1 MTHLH
6 SVWRTLAL
14 AALAVSTALAAPAPE
29 LPVEHFF
36 RNPAIAQLRFSPNG
50 RYIAALVPHER
61 RLNLVVMDVEKKTKN
76 LITAFKEFGISS
88 YRWANDDRLV
98 MLLDD
103 DGDEDFLPFA
113 IDRDGKNFTKF
124 DDTKGFTEIVRSDPK
139 NPRRVLVYSN
149 QTHSNRIDPCWLDV
163 KTGKVTI
170 IAANPGD
177 VQSWV
182 LDWNFVARFAIE
194 GRALESTILYRDKA
208 GSDWKTLATFADGQ
222 PRWRPLA
229 FAGDNR
235 TVYIASNEGRK
246 TDAIYKYDTVTH
258 QRGELVFADPE
269 DRYDVTGLI
278 TADGDNKIAGVR
290 YTTDRVVEYYWD
302 ETMARRQ
309 KILDQAL
316 PGTINQQQVI
326 SDDGKLV
333 LVSARSDREPGVYYL
348 FDESKKKIEELAVA
362 RPHLDPA
369 QLAPMKAIRYQA
381 RDGLE
386 IEAML
391 TLPVGREPRKLPLIV
406 NPHGGPFGPRDEW
419 RYNPEVQLLANRG
432 FAVIQPNYRGS
443 GGYGDWFERLGY
455 RQWGRT
461 MQDDL
466 SDAVKWAVDTGLA
479 DPNRVVILGAS
490 YGGYAVMAGLT
501 YTPELY
507 CAGVNYVGVTDLKLR
522 ASQFRSTEFRRAWM
536 KTRVGDL
543 HEDTAELEARSPVNF
558 AQNIRVPVIMAY
570 GQTDPRVT
578 REHGDDMKSA
588 MEKYNKEFEFIIESG
603 EGHGFRKEENAIAFY
618 TRVDEFLKK
627 HVLAKV
633 DVQIGPSKVIEMPA
647 KSSQ

>member
-1 MTHLH
+1 MTHLL
-6 SVWRTLAL
+6 SVLSTLAL
-14 AALAVSTALAAPAPE
+14 AALTLSPALAAPAPE

-61 RLNLVVMDVEKKTKN
+61 RLNLVVMDIEKKSKN
-76 LITAFKEFGISS
+76 LITAFKDFSISN

-124 DDTKGFTEIVRSDPK
+124 DDTKGFTEVVRSDPK

-222 PRWRPLA
+222 PRWRPIA

-278 TADGDNKIAGVR
+278 TSDGENKIGGVR
-290 YTTDRVVEYYWD
+290 YTTDRVVEHYWD

-316 PGTINQQQVI
+316 PGTINQQQAI
-326 SDDGKLV
+326 SDDEKLV
-333 LVSARSDREPGVYYL
+333 LVFARSDREPGVYYL
-348 FDESKKKIEELAVA
+348 FDEAKKKIEELAVA

-369 QLAPMKAIRYQA
+369 QLAPMKAIRYHA

-391 TLPVGREPRKLPLIV
+391 TLPVGREPRKLPLII

-419 RYNPEVQLLANRG
+419 RYNSEVQLLANRG

-455 RQWGRT
+455 RQWGRA

-466 SDAVKWAVDTGLA
+466 SDAVKWAVETGLA

-522 ASQFRSTEFRRAWM
+522 ASQFRGTEFRRAWM

-543 HEDTAELEARSPVNF
+543 HEDATELEARSPVNF
-558 AQNIRVPVIMAY
+558 AQNIRVPLIMAY

-588 MEKYNKEFEFIIESG
+588 MEKYKKDFEFVLESG

-627 HVLAKV
+627 HVLAKG
-633 DVQIGPSKVIEMPA
+633 DVQVGPTKVIELPA